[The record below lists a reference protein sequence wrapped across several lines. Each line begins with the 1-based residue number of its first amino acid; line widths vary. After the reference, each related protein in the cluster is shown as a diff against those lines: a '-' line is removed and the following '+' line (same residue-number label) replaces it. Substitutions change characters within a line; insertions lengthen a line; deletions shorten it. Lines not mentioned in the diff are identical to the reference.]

1 MSSQPVLSIVVAV
14 YNGEKFLP
22 QFFDN
27 LIAQKLENWEL
38 IVVNDGSTD
47 NSKDVIESYADKFAQ
62 LKILFQEN
70 QGVSVARNTGMVE
83 ATGKYITFPDIDDE
97 INPLMYGRL
106 LEIALAGELDVA
118 TCNGTYVYTNGDA
131 PKAIF
136 PPNKVPS
143 TAVISGPEWLE
154 IGLSSRKFLH
164 VTWLNLYR
172 LEMLRQHNFFFEP
185 KLHHQDIPWTTE
197 VLLVAKR
204 VQFINEQYYRYLIH
218 NQSVSHSLSGDER
231 SVRKVHT
238 YLKIIDMLL
247 DIYQRYPEQVKQAPA
262 CLWQVGKE
270 GLGVTQALLAIQSPT
285 TQKEMVQ
292 QFFDKGYW
300 EIVWTHATTL
310 KLKWRL
316 IRRYKKLKEI
326 IKS

>member
-22 QFFDN
+22 HFFDS
-27 LIAQKLENWEL
+27 LLAQNLENWEL
-38 IVVNDGSTD
+38 IVVNDGSMD
-47 NSKDVIESYADKFAQ
+47 DSEKIIKEYEHKFSN
-62 LKILFQEN
+62 LKILSQEN

-97 INPLMYGRL
+97 ISPKMYGRL
-106 LEIALAGELDVA
+106 LEIALAGDLDVA
-118 TCNGTYVYTNGDA
+118 TCNGTYVYTNGDL

-143 TAVISGPEWLE
+143 TGVISGPQWLE
-154 IGLSSRKFLH
+154 KGLSSRKFLH

-172 LEMLRQHNFFFEP
+172 LDMLRQHKFFFEP

-218 NQSVSHSLSGDER
+218 NQSVSHSLSGDAR
-231 SVRKVHT
+231 AVRKINT

-247 DIYQRYPEQVKQAPA
+247 AIYQRYPEQVKQAPA
-262 CLWQVGKE
+262 CIWQVGKE
-270 GLGVTQALLAIQSPT
+270 GLGIIQALLAIKSPEIR
-285 TQKEMVQ
+285 KDMVQ

-300 EIVWTHATTL
+300 EIIWKHATTV

-316 IRRYKKLKEI
+316 IRRYTKLKDVL
-326 IKS
+326 KN